1 LKVLRRGVF
10 VDIGAYVGFYIILF
24 ARHGWRVVAF
34 EPNPINVILLRYNI
48 AFHGVGDKVV
58 IVDKAVGDVH
68 SWARFSISSSPSE
81 SSFTKYLRDEI
92 RLLNIDVE
100 VVTIDSIL
108 ESLGIGDVENL
119 VMKVDVEG
127 FGLRVLRGARRS
139 IEKYRPFILFEV
151 HRTFD
156 EEDEI
161 HALKI
166 LKSLGYGF
174 VVVEPRS
181 RRNFI
186 VYAYPMEKGCICCE

>member
-1 LKVLRRGVF
+1 LGRGVF
-10 VDIGAYVGFYIILF
+10 IDIGAYVGFYTVLV

-34 EPNPINVILLRYNI
+34 EPNLISLILLNYNV
-48 AFHGVGDKVV
+48 ALHGVRDRVV
-58 IVDKAVGDVH
+58 VVDKATGDVH
-68 SWARFSISSSPSE
+68 GYARFSISSSPSE
-81 SSFTKYLRDEI
+81 SSFTKYLRDEL
-92 RLLNIDVE
+92 RLLDIVVE

-161 HALKI
+161 HALKM
-166 LKSLGYGF
+166 LKDLDYGF

-186 VYAYPMEKGCICCE
+186 AYAYPREKGCLCCEQA

>member
-1 LKVLRRGVF
+1 
-10 VDIGAYVGFYIILF
+10 
-24 ARHGWRVVAF
+24 
-34 EPNPINVILLRYNI
+34 
-48 AFHGVGDKVV
+48 
-58 IVDKAVGDVH
+58 
-68 SWARFSISSSPSE
+68 
-81 SSFTKYLRDEI
+81 LRD
-92 RLLNIDVE
+92 
-100 VVTIDSIL
+100 
-108 ESLGIGDVENL
+108 
-119 VMKVDVEG
+119 
-127 FGLRVLRGARRS
+127 ARRS

-186 VYAYPMEKGCICCE
+186 IYAYPMEKGCICCEQS